1 MPIKVVNP
9 GPFKALAQY
18 SLGEIPICLQVK
30 FLTQIL
36 TPKKKSTFE
45 CKDPL
50 PVHLTTRLVTNLP
63 NLPNR
68 TQLLRPFRLFQ
79 PICEVSG

>member
-30 FLTQIL
+30 FLTHIL
-36 TPKKKSTFE
+36 TPKKKALLDV
-45 CKDPL
+45 K
-50 PVHLTTRLVTNLP
+50 TRC
-63 NLPNR
+63 
-68 TQLLRPFRLFQ
+68 LFT
-79 PICEVSG
+79 